1 MCPLAGT
8 IVRRSGTAGQA
19 DSGGARFGTGPREGA
34 SPHRKPTIYLES
46 ATLGTAYTPGLK
58 ISPRTRIEKVRRL
71 PLKGRVLV
79 SEGDM
84 VTPETVVARTEL
96 PGLMQT
102 VKVAELLGVDPAD
115 VKDALLV
122 HVGDRIEKGTVL
134 ARSKGLFGLFR
145 SEVKSPVEGTLELI
159 SERTGH
165 LGIRLPP
172 TPVEKDAY
180 VRGRVVRVIPDEGVV
195 IECVGA
201 LVQGIFG
208 VGGERQG
215 TIAVAVSAPDAPLE
229 PQNITPRHR
238 GSVIVGGA
246 LATLDALQKAAQ
258 VEAAGI
264 VVGGIVD
271 RDLIA
276 FLRQALGDPKYDIG
290 VAITGQEPIPF
301 TLVVTEGFGSIPMAA
316 RTFALLQTLEGK
328 PASIN
333 GATQIR
339 AGVIR
344 PEVVVPSEDAADP
357 LEAPVQSAG
366 QLDAGTPIRVI
377 REPYFGILGTVTN
390 LPPELRQVE
399 SETWVRVLEAR
410 LADGREVVV
419 PRANVEIIET

>member
-1 MCPLAGT
+1 M
-8 IVRRSGTAGQA
+8 
-19 DSGGARFGTGPREGA
+19 
-34 SPHRKPTIYLES
+34 
-46 ATLGTAYTPGLK
+46 GTAYTPGLK
-58 ISPRTRIEKVRRL
+58 ISPCTRIEKVRRL

-79 SEGDM
+79 AEGDLVM
-84 VTPETVVARTEL
+84 PDTVVARTEL

-115 VKDALLV
+115 VKETLLV
-122 HVGDRIEKGTVL
+122 RVGDRIEKGMVL

-145 SEVKSPVEGTLELI
+145 SEVKSPVEGTLELF

-172 TPVEKDAY
+172 TPIEKDAY
-180 VRGRVVRVIPDEGVV
+180 VRGRVVRILADEGVV

-208 VGGERQG
+208 VGGEGQG
-215 TIAVAVSAPDAPLE
+215 TIALAVDRADAPLE
-229 PQNITPRHR
+229 AQHITPQHK
-238 GSVIVGGA
+238 GAVIVGGC
-246 LATLDALQKAAQ
+246 LATLEALQRAAQ
-258 VEAAGI
+258 VGASGI

-271 RDLIA
+271 RDLITY
-276 FLRQALGDPKYDIG
+276 LRQALNDPAYDIG

-316 RTFALLQTLEGK
+316 RTFALLQSLQGRT
-328 PASIN
+328 ASIN

-344 PEVVVPSEDAADP
+344 PEVVVPAEDAAVPQD
-357 LEAPVQSAG
+357 ASTG
-366 QLDAGTPIRVI
+366 SGGRLDIGAAIRVI
-377 REPYFGILGTVTN
+377 REPYFGILGTVTG

-399 SETWVRVLEAR
+399 SETWVRVLEAQ
-410 LADGREVVV
+410 LADGRHVVV